1 MSSDVHLNTPGGNE
15 KEFSLGEI
23 LEIAIQLVLRRR
35 WWILGGFTI
44 VTLAAISVIL
54 LMPDSFESE
63 ATVAV
68 VDQQIST
75 KYVDS
80 DLTPVDEA
88 LSAMQRRIL
97 SRTSLLAVIDQL
109 NLYPGLRGRL
119 SPDDLAAVMLEDLT
133 VEPQQTVQPGA
144 GVPRVGALRVAYV
157 APTPD
162 LAQQV
167 VSRITSMFI
176 EENMKMR
183 GEEVSTTTDFIA
195 DQVREAGERLAERDR
210 MLQDFKARN
219 LGQLPEQ
226 QGANL
231 QMAGSLSAQLMTTT
245 SNLNRLRDQK
255 ATLLSGLD
263 DRIAAVRTSRD
274 TLLRTLT
281 DRHPEVLKKD
291 EEIRRLESVRNAL
304 RDGVTSPDVLAL
316 EEQDPTLATVRS
328 QLQANRAEI
337 ERYSQE
343 EKRLREQMEAIE
355 DRVQYAPVTQAR
367 MTALEREYNLARD
380 EYNDLKSRQSQSQL
394 TARLEERQ
402 EGQHFRLVDSP
413 SLPLR
418 PFKPERMRLSALA
431 AFGGILFGLVLGV
444 VIDGLDHS
452 YGTEKAVLRDFDVP
466 LVVGIPLLHTP
477 RERKQSLRKA
487 ARDWAVALALICLV
501 LAAELY
507 VYRVG

>member
-1 MSSDVHLNTPGGNE
+1 MSSDVHLNTVPGGPE

-23 LEIAIQLVLRRR
+23 LEIATHLVFRRR

-44 VTLAAISVIL
+44 VALAAIAVIL
-54 LMPDSFESE
+54 ALPDSFQSE

-68 VDQQIST
+68 VEQQIST

-88 LSAMQRRIL
+88 LSAMTRRIL
-97 SRTSLLAVIDQL
+97 SRTSLLAIIDQL
-109 NLYPGLRGRL
+109 NLYPGLRGKS

-133 VEPQQTVQPGA
+133 VEPQQTPNPSL
-144 GVPRVGALRVAYV
+144 GVLRVAYV

-167 VSRITSMFI
+167 TSRITSMFI

-183 GEEVSTTTDFIA
+183 GEEVTTTTDFIA

-231 QMAGSLSAQLMTTT
+231 QMAGSLSAQLMTATN
-245 SNLNRLRDQK
+245 NLNRLRDQR

-263 DRIAAVRTSRD
+263 DRIAAVRDSRD
-274 TLLRTLT
+274 TLLQTFKE
-281 DRHPEVLKKD
+281 RHPEVIKKD
-291 EEIRRLESVRNAL
+291 IEIERLESMRNAL
-304 RDGVTSPDVLAL
+304 RDGVASAEALAL
-316 EEQDPTLATVRS
+316 EEQDPSLATVRS
-328 QLQANRAEI
+328 QLQANRAET
-337 ERYSQE
+337 EQYLRE
-343 EKRLREQMEAIE
+343 EKRLRDELEKIE
-355 DRVQYAPVTQAR
+355 NRVQYAPVTQAR
-367 MTALEREYNLARD
+367 MLSLEREYNLARD

-418 PFKPERMRLSALA
+418 PFKPERMRLSVLA
-431 AFGGILFGLVLGV
+431 AFGGLLFGLVLGV
-444 VIDGLDHS
+444 VVDGLDHS

-466 LVVGIPLLHTP
+466 LVVGIPLLYTP
-477 RERKQSLRKA
+477 RERKQSFRKA
-487 ARDWAVALALICLV
+487 AREWAMALALICLV